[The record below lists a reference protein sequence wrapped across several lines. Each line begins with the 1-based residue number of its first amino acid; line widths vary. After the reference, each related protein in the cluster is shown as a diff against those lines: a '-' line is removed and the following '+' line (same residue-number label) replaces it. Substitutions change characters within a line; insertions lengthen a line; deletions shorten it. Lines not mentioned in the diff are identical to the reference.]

1 MKLSPYV
8 KSVRQALK
16 NKIILTEDVLQMYKD
31 NYLTAKECQ
40 QVLEGGN
47 YGRVYNKLSNLR

>member
-40 QVLEGGN
+40 QILEGGN
-47 YGRVYNKLSNLR
+47 YGWIRQLRK

>member
-8 KSVRQALK
+8 KSVRSAYQK
-16 NKIILTEDVLQMYKD
+16 KIILTEDVLQMYKD

-40 QVLEGGN
+40 QVLEGGK
-47 YGRVYNKLSNLR
+47 YGIRQLQQR

>member
-8 KSVRQALK
+8 KSVRIAYQSHKL
-16 NKIILTEDVLQMYKD
+16 LTEDVLQMYKD

-47 YGRVYNKLSNLR
+47 YGIRQLRK

>member
-8 KSVRQALK
+8 KNVRDAYQHK
-16 NKIILTEDVLQMYKD
+16 MILTDDVLQMYKD

-40 QVLEGGN
+40 QVLEGGK
-47 YGRVYNKLSNLR
+47 YGWIRKLQQR